1 MQKIATIIAVLVV
14 AVAAFVGGRMSVNYR
29 PLVAFE
35 RAYVS
40 CIESVAF
47 EYRDKIRAEFR
58 RAELEW
64 EAKHSPYRWPVRAA
78 IYRSYERPNFEDYF
92 ERIASTRS
100 DYPAYTQRRDDCV
113 RKAAAG

>member
-1 MQKIATIIAVLVV
+1 MMGKPSTIMALIATVALV
-14 AVAAFVGGRMSVNYR
+14 AFVAGRMTANYR

-47 EYRDKIRAEFR
+47 EYRDKIKAEFR
-58 RAELEW
+58 QIELAW
-64 EAKHSPYRWPVRAA
+64 EARHSPYRWPVQAA
-78 IYRSYERPNFEDYF
+78 VYRRFERPNFEDYF
-92 ERIASTRS
+92 ERVASTRS

-113 RKAAAG
+113 R